1 MRIEHN
7 TSVCASLGMCEE
19 IDPEVFHI
27 AENGY
32 LYIDQSLVTPE
43 RREALIQA
51 VAACPTGALTLVED

>member
-1 MRIEHN
+1 MKIEHN

-27 AENGY
+27 GDDGY
-32 LYIDQSLVTPE
+32 LYIDQTLVTPE
-43 RREALIQA
+43 RRDAMIQA